1 MSEHMFRYSRTAR
14 IDASQQTTS
23 NHVELHE
30 DGVVVV
36 EIMVQYVSLRR
47 RLQPHPTLNERP
59 DQRMWNALEKRTVLP
74 PSINV

>member
-1 MSEHMFRYSRTAR
+1 MSDHMFRYSRTAR

-36 EIMVQYVSLRR
+36 EIMVQYVFLRR